1 MATDQECV
9 AYARE
14 CVRLAEL
21 TDEPEIRDQLFALAR
36 EWTAAAMHVNQ
47 TSITTRHH
55 FLSRRKGREHLTC
68 PAMSFSLA
76 TC

>member
-36 EWTAAAMHVNQ
+36 EWTAAAMHERDVLIFPP
-47 TSITTRHH
+47 STRQ
-55 FLSRRKGREHLTC
+55 
-68 PAMSFSLA
+68 A
-76 TC
+76 